1 MNNTNGLF
9 KELSILYFCEKNSS
23 MSFEYIRTDLANHIY
38 TITLNR
44 EDKMNALNAKLLQ
57 EVKQA
62 IEIAEDNKEVYGI
75 IITGSGKKAFAA
87 GADIAEFKDFSKEH
101 GRQLSAD
108 GHAVMNTVENCLKP
122 VLAAVN
128 GFALGGGCELAMAC
142 HMRIASPNAKFGQPE
157 VNLGLIPGYGGTQRL
172 IQLVGKGKAIEMLT
186 TADMIGAEDALQ
198 LGLVNHVV
206 DQAELMEKCY
216 AIINKIAVKSPQGIA
231 KTMECVQAYFD
242 TTKDGMEV
250 EIEHFGS
257 CFQTEE
263 FEEGTSSFLEKRNAN
278 YRN

>member
-1 MNNTNGLF
+1 MA
-9 KELSILYFCEKNSS
+9 
-23 MSFEYIRTDLANHIY
+23 FEYIRTDLANNIY

-57 EVKQA
+57 EVRQA
-62 IEIAEDNKEVYGI
+62 VEIAEGTESVYGI

-87 GADIAEFKDFSKEH
+87 GADIAEFKDFTKAQ
-101 GRQLSAD
+101 GQKLSAD
-108 GHAVMNTVENCLKP
+108 GHAVMNTIENCLKP
-122 VLAAVN
+122 VIAAVN

-186 TADMIGAEDALQ
+186 TADMIGAEEALH

-216 AIINKIAVKSPQGIA
+216 AIINKISVKSPQGIA
-231 KTMECVQAYFD
+231 KTMECVQAFYD
-242 TTKDGMEV
+242 SSKDGMAI
-250 EIEHFGS
+250 EIEQFGS
-257 CFQTEE
+257 CFQTNE
-263 FEEGTSSFLEKRNAN
+263 FEEGTSSFLEKRRAN
-278 YRN
+278 YRK

>member
-1 MNNTNGLF
+1 M
-9 KELSILYFCEKNSS
+9 YFCQNLIS
-23 MSFEYIRTDLANHIY
+23 MPFQFIRTDLANHIY
-38 TITLNR
+38 TITINR
-44 EDKMNALNAKLLQ
+44 EDKMNALNASLLQ
-57 EVKQA
+57 EIKKA
-62 IEIAEDNKEVYGI
+62 MEEAEANPGVYGI

-87 GADIAEFKDFSKEH
+87 GADIAEFKDFSKSQ
-101 GRQLSAD
+101 GQQLSED

-186 TADMIGAEDALQ
+186 TADMIGAEEAQQ

-216 AIINKIAVKSPQGIA
+216 SIINKIAVKSPQGIA
-231 KTMECVQAYFD
+231 KTMECVKAYFD
-242 TTKDGMEV
+242 TNKDGMAL

-257 CFQTEE
+257 CFDTKE
-263 FEEGTSSFLEKRNAN
+263 FEEGTSSFLEKRRAN